1 MLLFSG
7 VKGVVCFFVCRGGGG
22 GGSGDFSFVVVFVS
36 LGFGFK
42 SCASPMVVVTV
53 KEGVVLGFCLA
64 AWGPGLLQRV
74 WSGV

>member
-1 MLLFSG
+1 M
-7 VKGVVCFFVCRGGGG
+7 FFVCRGGGRG
-22 GGSGDFSFVVVFVS
+22 FGDFSFVVVFVS

-42 SCASPMVVVTV
+42 SCASPLV
-53 KEGVVLGFCLA
+53 EGVVLGFCLA